1 MPEEMLDRAEQ
12 IRTEPPLHSIRA
24 GNGVSLQNAL
34 EEFVRQLTR
43 GIRIPPFA
51 SEKDQHGR
59 VIGSAQR
66 PQRVAAFIRRLL
78 GPRHLCP
85 PGRMKAARL
94 KRAVGRWRKE

>member
-34 EEFVRQLTR
+34 EEFVRQLPR

-51 SEKDQHGR
+51 PEKYQDRR
-59 VIGSAQR
+59 V
-66 PQRVAAFIRRLL
+66 
-78 GPRHLCP
+78 
-85 PGRMKAARL
+85 
-94 KRAVGRWRKE
+94 VGGA